1 MNNTGDNKSNELQKE
16 IDNMKQKMDEKE
28 KQNGE
33 IIKNLQEEVRESKF
47 QLANNKYQ
55 SEIEIMKYKNIVK
68 KLTTKLESV
77 GIKIKENK

>member
-1 MNNTGDNKSNELQKE
+1 
-16 IDNMKQKMDEKE
+16 MKKKMDEKE

-55 SEIEIMKYKNIVK
+55 SEIEIMKFK
-68 KLTTKLESV
+68 K
-77 GIKIKENK
+77 I

>member
-1 MNNTGDNKSNELQKE
+1 
-16 IDNMKQKMDEKE
+16 MKQKMDEKE